1 MFGENK
7 MYENEERGTDSKRR
21 IVLPKAT
28 NPEPNDSVYY
38 VNENDNCITIHPEI
52 EIKKLDEQLSQIRLR
67 CIKNIN
73 ECTESRIDI
82 ARKYEDILTEIN
94 NFYDYIYYVKVD
106 SAGRVNVSK
115 SNLKPNHKY
124 KLKGYG
130 TFIAVFD
137 GEPIKYS
144 KVEKIKTYTLY

>member
-82 ARKYEDILTEIN
+82 TRN
-94 NFYDYIYYVKVD
+94 
-106 SAGRVNVSK
+106 
-115 SNLKPNHKY
+115 
-124 KLKGYG
+124 
-130 TFIAVFD
+130 
-137 GEPIKYS
+137 
-144 KVEKIKTYTLY
+144 